1 MTTTCIFDASG
12 KLINIGPW
20 DYQYA
25 TPENGD
31 PVATNPL
38 PEGAY
43 SEEREVFTD
52 ADGGRYLAK
61 DPLIEGEAWIAKHFS
76 TPRLLQM
83 KVWFDTFA
91 AEDTPKLRA
100 VYDWTSGI
108 TIQAAQGQTNFSQPP
123 HSFEELVAEAM
134 GVLGVAAP

>member
-1 MTTTCIFDASG
+1 MTTECVFDQDG

-20 DYQYA
+20 DYQLEQA
-25 TPENGD
+25 DEASE
-31 PVATNPL
+31 PVAQNPL
-38 PEGAY
+38 PDGAY

-52 ADGGRYLAK
+52 ADGGRYIAK

-83 KVWFDTFA
+83 KVWLDTFP

-100 VYDWTSGI
+100 VYDWTSSV
-108 TIQAAQGQTNFSQPP
+108 TIQAAQGHTTFSEPP
-123 HSFEELVAEAM
+123 HSFEELVAESVPLIQPA
-134 GVLGVAAP
+134 

>member
-1 MTTTCIFDASG
+1 MTTTCIFDANG

-20 DYQYA
+20 DYRIYTNDDGEQI
-25 TPENGD
+25 TG
-31 PVATNPL
+31 NPL

-52 ADGGRYLAK
+52 TDGGRYITK
-61 DPLIEGEAWIAKHFS
+61 NPLIAGEAWIAAHFS
-76 TPRLLQM
+76 TARLLQM
-83 KVWFDTFA
+83 KVWLDTLP

-100 VYDWTSGI
+100 VYDWTSTI
-108 TIQAAQGQTNFSQPP
+108 TIQAAQGQTAFSEPP

-134 GVLGVAAP
+134 PLIQPA